1 MERDIAGAWRQQR
14 ASEIWPSDVLLRLWP
29 QHKVLLG
36 LQVHIFHMC
45 ECMHLH
51 PDKGC
56 CLPAYIWTIASRQTR
71 LKTMMGGML
80 TEFTFYCPMG
90 TSLLVRSCLQVCSP
104 ARTKHR
110 SAYNLHCVLFFFA
123 FLCQGVPIS
132 ARRALEDARRC
143 HPTCWVSAL
152 RAVACSLFSLPFVY
166 LRYSS
171 SFCSVSRARALCACC
186 CARANTCTYTDE
198 HKHDHTQM
206 HTQAQLEVRGGST
219 GPGQNSGTGALAYTR
234 CVCAPNRLN
243 ASAYR

>member
-110 SAYNLHCVLFFFA
+110 SAYNLHCVLFFLPFCVKVCRYLRAELSKMPVVVIQPAGYLHCVLSLALSSLSHLCIFA
-123 FLCQGVPIS
+123 ILLPSVLYLVHVRSVPVA
-132 ARRALEDARRC
+132 ARARTRALTLTNTNMITHKCTHRRNWKSEEAARGLVKIPGLV
-143 HPTCWVSAL
+143 HLHIPGA
-152 RAVACSLFSLPFVY
+152 FV
-166 LRYSS
+166 LQI
-171 SFCSVSRARALCACC
+171 
-186 CARANTCTYTDE
+186 D
-198 HKHDHTQM
+198 
-206 HTQAQLEVRGGST
+206 
-219 GPGQNSGTGALAYTR
+219 
-234 CVCAPNRLN
+234 
-243 ASAYR
+243 